1 MDSPKRLK
9 ALVAGIIA
17 LASLSAAA
25 RGAAAPSSSSLLLCK
40 ETNFAE
46 VNKLVKR
53 KALMQKVGGF
63 SAAKLL
69 EEEFPKLSLLVHM
82 AGEYLAD
89 LNEKEIAKYEAL
101 GYRADDVFEVCRVK
115 YARVISEGIRIRPR
129 IEPSELY
136 AWRLRKLI
144 SPGSL
149 AFSTPFTGS
158 IFTGGSAAKAKQ
170 DLYTSPDRPFGYPG
184 KIAHVD
190 NDILHPKSE
199 TAREIKPETARVIR
213 LPDLGRIVFLAKVN
227 NNRAGVSY
235 IEEGST
241 LWSILP
247 EPCTATFADFLSQA
261 KGMSNETVT
270 KTLTDGAKANGFTRF
285 GFKCTPRPGEKVFAK
300 SFNLN

>member
-1 MDSPKRLK
+1 LK

-17 LASLSAAA
+17 LASLSATA
-25 RGAAAPSSSSLLLCK
+25 RGAAPASSSSLLLCK

-63 SAAKLL
+63 SAAQLL

-101 GYRADDVFEVCRVK
+101 GYRGDDVFEVCRVK

-129 IEPSELY
+129 IEPSVY

-170 DLYTSPDRPFGYPG
+170 DLYTGPDRPFGYPG

-199 TAREIKPETARVIR
+199 TAREITPETAKVIR
-213 LPDLGRIVFLAKVN
+213 LPDVGRILFLAKVN
-227 NNRAGVSY
+227 NNQAGVRY
-235 IEEGST
+235 IEDGST
-241 LWSILP
+241 LWSILR

-261 KGMSNETVT
+261 KGMSNEPVT
-270 KTLTDGAKANGFTRF
+270 KRLTDGAKANGFTRF
-285 GFKCTPRPGEKVFAK
+285 GFKCTPRLGEKVFAK
-300 SFNLN
+300 SFVLN